1 MIYFLRYLLRFKS
14 TALNPI
20 KHQMYL
26 LPRAIS
32 SKSNTPAFTDRTR
45 TVPHTR
51 RQKLKH
57 IMKEKS
63 KQWWSA
69 MPLMKWT
76 TTSHSLQT
84 IKQKQKTQP
93 PPKKTQQKMTYGVG
107 IQFLTWDRS
116 KICGVVKPV
125 KGITLIP
132 CFRKGQILFCE
143 KALWF

>member
-84 IKQKQKTQP
+84 IKQKQKHNP
-93 PPKKTQQKMTYGVG
+93 PSRKKPNKKWHMALEFNSWHETGPKYAA
-107 IQFLTWDRS
+107 LS
-116 KICGVVKPV
+116 NLL
-125 KGITLIP
+125 KGSH